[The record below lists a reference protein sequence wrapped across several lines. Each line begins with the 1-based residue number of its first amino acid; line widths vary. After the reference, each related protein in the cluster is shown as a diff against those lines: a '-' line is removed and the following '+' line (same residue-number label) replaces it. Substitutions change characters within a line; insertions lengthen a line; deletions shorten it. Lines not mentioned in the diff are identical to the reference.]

1 MDFIELAAKRESC
14 RDYSDTP
21 VEKEKLNLCVEAAR
35 LAPSACNSQPWTMLI
50 ALTPEKLE
58 QAAKAAQELGM
69 NRFIGK
75 APVIAIVVEEK
86 TNISSKFGG
95 ALKDQQYAQTDIGLA
110 VAHFCL
116 EATQQGLST
125 CIIGWFN
132 ETQLKKD
139 FDIPE
144 SKRVRLLIAV
154 GYAANDRLREK
165 KRRSVQE
172 IAQFI

>member
-1 MDFIELAAKRESC
+1 VDFLELAARRESC
-14 RDYSDTP
+14 RDYADVP
-21 VEKEKLNLCVEAAR
+21 VEREKLERCLEAAR
-35 LAPSACNSQPWTMLI
+35 LAPSACNSQPWTMIL
-50 ALTPEKLE
+50 ALTPEKLT
-58 QAAKAAQELGM
+58 QAAQAAQELGM

-110 VAHFCL
+110 TAHFCL

-132 ETQLKKD
+132 EPQLKKD

-165 KRRSVQE
+165 KRRPLNE
-172 IAQFI
+172 IARFV

>member
-1 MDFIELAAKRESC
+1 MDFLALAAQRESC
-14 RDYSDTP
+14 RDFSGTP
-21 VEKEKLNLCVEAAR
+21 VELEKLNLCLEAAR
-35 LAPSACNSQPWTMLI
+35 LAPSACNSQPWTMII
-50 ALTPEKLE
+50 AQTPGKVE
-58 QAAKAAQELGM
+58 QAAKAAQEMGM

-75 APVIAIVVEEK
+75 APVIAVVVEEK

-132 ETQLKKD
+132 EAQLKKD

-165 KRRSVQE
+165 KRRPVGE
-172 IAQFI
+172 IARYV

>member
-1 MDFIELAAKRESC
+1 MDFLELAAKRESC
-14 RDYSDTP
+14 RNFADAP
-21 VEKEKLNLCVEAAR
+21 VEKDKLILCLEAAR
-35 LAPSACNSQPWTMLI
+35 LAPSACNSQPWTMIL
-50 ALTPEKLE
+50 ALTPEKVG

-75 APVIAIVVEEK
+75 APAIAVVVEEK

-116 EATQQGLST
+116 EATQLGLST

-132 ETQLKKD
+132 EAQLKKD

-154 GYAANDRLREK
+154 GYAVDSSLREK
-165 KRRSVQE
+165 KRRPVDE
-172 IAQFI
+172 IARFI